1 MSLHAHSPASPGAGS
16 PLQALQASLRPASA
30 VAAKPRL
37 LVAGATGVLG
47 NEVLRRL
54 VGSGRYAHTEVLA
67 TEAMAT
73 SLSGVGIA
81 LAEIPAP
88 IAAWAA
94 RPLPAHTGLIMFEPP
109 RLYYGRER
117 TLWTPTPAQMPELAR
132 WLRRCGVQTL
142 VVVVPHA
149 PGRLPDALKRGLA
162 DLDEHAIASM
172 GFERVLL
179 VRSAR
184 KAQAVQSR
192 NVFERTAAWML
203 SVLKFMIPAAEQP
216 VRPAKLAEFVD
227 TALAMLPPG
236 THVAAPELLWQ
247 ANQSSAAGWGGK
259 PGDAKGSGHSMRE
272 VVRAWLAATHNPAQ
286 NPTTDSTTD
295 TVSPR

>member
-1 MSLHAHSPASPGAGS
+1 MSLISHLPVSPGAGS
-16 PLQALQASLRPASA
+16 PLQALKASLQAPPAS
-30 VAAKPRL
+30 AAKPRL

-54 VGSGRYAHTEVLA
+54 VGSGRYVHTEVLA

-73 SLSGVGIA
+73 SLSGVGIVLVSDPTA
-81 LAEIPAP
+81 IE
-88 IAAWAA
+88 AWDV
-94 RPLPAHTGLIMFEPP
+94 RPLSADTGLIMFEPP

-117 TLWTPTPAQMPELAR
+117 TLWTPAPAQMPELAR
-132 WLRRCGVQTL
+132 WLKRCGVQTL

-162 DLDEHAIASM
+162 DLDEHAVAAM

-184 KAQAVQSR
+184 KLQAVQSK
-192 NVFERTAAWML
+192 NFFERTAAWML
-203 SVLKFMIPAAEQP
+203 SILKFMIPAAEQP

-247 ANQSSAAGWGGK
+247 ANQSTAAGWSAKRDGTQGG
-259 PGDAKGSGHSMRE
+259 GNSMRH

-286 NPTTDSTTD
+286 N
-295 TVSPR
+295 SPPDAAPARPD

>member
-1 MSLHAHSPASPGAGS
+1 MSLISHFPASPGVDS
-16 PLQALQASLRPASA
+16 PLQALQGSLRAPPGL
-30 VAAKPRL
+30 AAKPRL

-54 VGSGRYAHTEVLA
+54 VGSGRYVHTEVLA

-81 LAEIPAP
+81 LVDTLAP
-88 IAAWAA
+88 IGAWAV

-132 WLRRCGVQTL
+132 WLKRCGVQTL

-162 DLDEHAIASM
+162 DLDEHAVAAM

-184 KAQAVQSR
+184 KVLATQSK
-192 NVFERTAAWML
+192 NFFERTAAWML
-203 SVLKFMIPAAEQP
+203 STLKFMIPAAEQP
-216 VRPAKLAEFVD
+216 VRPAKLAEFVN

-247 ANQSSAAGWGGK
+247 ANQSTDAGWIAKRDGAASS
-259 PGDAKGSGHSMRE
+259 GDSMRQ
-272 VVRAWLAATHNPAQ
+272 VVRAWLAATHNPEQ
-286 NPTTDSTTD
+286 NS
-295 TVSPR
+295 SPDAALAKPD

>member
-1 MSLHAHSPASPGAGS
+1 
-16 PLQALQASLRPASA
+16 ALQASLRPVSGA
-30 VAAKPRL
+30 AAKPRL

-81 LAEIPAP
+81 LAGAPAP
-88 IAAWAA
+88 IEAWPA

-117 TLWTPTPAQMPELAR
+117 TLWTPAPAQMPELAR
-132 WLRRCGVQTL
+132 WLKRCGVQTL
-142 VVVVPHA
+142 VIVVPHA

-162 DLDEHAIASM
+162 DLDEHAVAAM

-192 NVFERTAAWML
+192 NFLERTAAWML

-227 TALAMLPPG
+227 TALAMLPLG
-236 THVAAPELLWQ
+236 THVAPPELLWQ
-247 ANQSSAAGWGGK
+247 ANQSTAAGWGGDR
-259 PGDAKGSGHSMRE
+259 GDAKGNGNSMRQ
-272 VVRAWLAATHNPAQ
+272 VVQAWLAATHNPAQ
-286 NPTTDSTTD
+286 NSSSDAAPAKPD
-295 TVSPR
+295 

>member
-1 MSLHAHSPASPGAGS
+1 MSSHFKPSAAGS
-16 PLQALQASLRPASA
+16 PLQALQSAMRPASTA
-30 VAAKPRL
+30 PGKPRL

-81 LAEIPAP
+81 LVDAIAP
-88 IAAWAA
+88 IEAWAA
-94 RPLPAHTGLIMFEPP
+94 RPLPAQTGLIMFEPP

-117 TLWTPTPAQMPELAR
+117 TLWTPAPAQMPELAR
-132 WLRRCGVQTL
+132 WLKRCGVQTL

-149 PGRLPDALKRGLA
+149 SGRLPDALKRGLA
-162 DLDEHAIASM
+162 DLDEHAVAAM

-184 KAQAVQSR
+184 KEQAVPSK
-192 NVFERTAAWML
+192 NFFEKTAAWML

-247 ANQSSAAGWGGK
+247 ANQSTAAGWSATR
-259 PGDAKGSGHSMRE
+259 GDTKGNGNSMRH
-272 VVRAWLAATHNPAQ
+272 VVQAWLAATHNPAQ
-286 NPTTDSTTD
+286 N
-295 TVSPR
+295 SPSDAAPARPD

>member
-1 MSLHAHSPASPGAGS
+1 MSLTSHSPGAGS
-16 PLQALQASLRPASA
+16 PLQALKASLRPASA
-30 VAAKPRL
+30 PVAKPRL

-81 LAEIPAP
+81 LAGIPAP
-88 IAAWAA
+88 IDAWAA

-132 WLRRCGVQTL
+132 WLKRCGVQTL

-162 DLDEHAIASM
+162 DLDEHAVASM

-184 KAQAVQSR
+184 KADKLTSE
-192 NVFERTAAWML
+192 NVFEKIAAWML
-203 SVLKFMIPAAEQP
+203 SILKFMIPAAEQP

-247 ANQSSAAGWGGK
+247 ANQSTAAGWSTKRSDTKGG
-259 PGDAKGSGHSMRE
+259 GNSMRH
-272 VVRAWLAATHNPAQ
+272 VVLAWLAATHNPEQ
-286 NPTTDSTTD
+286 NSSSDAAPAT
-295 TVSPR
+295 PE

>member
-1 MSLHAHSPASPGAGS
+1 MSLISRSSGAAS
-16 PLQALQASLRPASA
+16 PLQALKASLQPSPVPAA
-30 VAAKPRL
+30 RPRL

-81 LAEIPAP
+81 LVNAAAP
-88 IAAWAA
+88 VEAWAA
-94 RPLPAHTGLIMFEPP
+94 RPLPSHTGLIMFEPP

-117 TLWTPTPAQMPELAR
+117 TLWTPAPAQMPELAR
-132 WLRRCGVQTL
+132 WLKRCGVQTL

-149 PGRLPDALKRGLA
+149 SGRLPDALKRGLV
-162 DLDEHAIASM
+162 DLDEHAVAAM

-184 KAQAVQSR
+184 KAEGPKAG
-192 NVFERTAAWML
+192 NVFERTATWML
-203 SVLKFMIPAAEQP
+203 SILKFMIPAAQQP

-227 TALAMLPPG
+227 TALAMLPAG

-247 ANQSSAAGWGGK
+247 ANQSASMGWSAKPDGGK
-259 PGDAKGSGHSMRE
+259 SMRH
-272 VVRAWLAATHNPAQ
+272 VVLAWLAATHNPEQ
-286 NPTTDSTTD
+286 NS
-295 TVSPR
+295 SPDAAPAKPD